1 MTDFI
6 TTRIVRDAID
16 GIGLPPASITSAV
29 VVGPRDGK
37 VVAELRRQL
46 PALADLLVVEPDH
59 RTSPGYA
66 HDVHLDVMAWMLE
79 HRAPIAHTLWMI
91 DPEGERAHGQR
102 FLGAA
107 RAVEDLFWSA
117 SARFVDRVAGL
128 GVLDAWLTG
137 PSAPRFRAWADAA
150 FEQGT
155 MHAALRWYL
164 LLAKRTSDPVLARRI
179 GIAWGRLGCPGRAL
193 AWLRRSDLHAAA
205 LRSASVELGE
215 AIEALR
221 ADAATTLAANL
232 YHLRREWP
240 AVADAVER
248 AAPCTA
254 DVVWLPDIPWRLR
267 IDGERGVVHRDV
279 LPLVVDEHD
288 GQLVELNLPEHP
300 SRLRAQLVTRA
311 SLTKRHACI
320 GAVRDWASVVNVLRN
335 RVVSTVPSWTQAVYA
350 VDSQPAALRK
360 LFEAVDVAE
369 ILRTDALRSFDVEDR
384 AERVL
389 LDALR
394 GRPRCPVPRI
404 RAALSPVL
412 AAGLD
417 GLDRDRNAKG
427 HAALARIADRDD
439 LHVPARTLLKLR
451 EGMPLRVWLW
461 TSIHTT
467 VLQHVARGLADGFR
481 ALGHDVDLLVEAH
494 AGEQLEAPEIAASLA
509 GSDPDF
515 AVFLD
520 HVRPEYGALLPRTL
534 PLAGWIL
541 DELPGLSDPRVVS
554 RLGRFDLAFAW
565 SRPLAED
572 YRRRGY
578 PHCDALPFAV
588 DPAVYGVESEAPP
601 EDVVAFATH
610 LSFPFEPTYAR
621 GLYREIER
629 RMMAMDEVPSGIEPL
644 APLLAATVRELGIEV
659 PADQASELSYQC
671 LMIARHVDRV
681 RVADRIIAAGLP
693 IALYGRGWSDIE
705 RFAPH
710 ARGTVAPGEELR
722 RLYQRHKVVLH
733 INTRCNLHPRVLEAA
748 AAGGFV
754 LARSDGDYDFAPG
767 GVSDCLEVG
776 REICLFGDADD
787 MVVKIRRA
795 FTDEPWR
802 QSYVQAAQ
810 RRVHRDHTYAAR
822 AAAMLAVLERRLA
835 FALADTTVDADAA

>member
-1 MTDFI
+1 MTDS
-6 TTRIVRDAID
+6 TTFHIVRDAID
-16 GIGLPPASITSAV
+16 GFGLPAASIVTAV
-29 VVGPRDGK
+29 VVGPREGL

-46 PALADLLVVEPDH
+46 PALRDLLVVEPDH

-79 HRAPIAHTLWMI
+79 HRAPISRTLWVL
-91 DPEGERAHGQR
+91 DPEGERAQGPR

-150 FEQGT
+150 FEQGA

-164 LLAKRTSDPVLARRI
+164 LLAKRSFDPTLARRI
-179 GIAWGRLGCPGRAL
+179 GIAWGRLGCPSRAL
-193 AWLRRSDLHAAA
+193 AWLRRSDLHASA
-205 LRSASVELGE
+205 LRSATAELGE
-215 AIEALR
+215 AIEAMR
-221 ADAATTLAANL
+221 ADAATTLATNL

-240 AVADAVER
+240 AVADAIER
-248 AAPCTA
+248 AAPSSA
-254 DVVWLPDIPWRLR
+254 DVVWLPDVPWRLR
-267 IDGERGVVHRDV
+267 IDGERSIVHRDAV
-279 LPLVVDEHD
+279 PLVVDEHD
-288 GQLVELNLPEHP
+288 GELVELNLPEHP
-300 SRLRAQLVTRA
+300 NRLRPQLTARVTLA
-311 SLTKRHACI
+311 KRHACI
-320 GAVRDWASVVNVLRN
+320 GAVRDWTSVVNVLRN
-335 RVVSTVPSWTQAVYA
+335 RVVSTVPNWTQAIYA

-360 LFEAVDVAE
+360 LFEAVEVSDLMRA
-369 ILRTDALRSFDVEDR
+369 DALRSFHVADR
-384 AERVL
+384 AERTL
-389 LDALR
+389 LEALR
-394 GRPRCPVPRI
+394 SRPRCPVPRI

-417 GLDRDRNAKG
+417 ALDRDRNAKG

-451 EGMPLRVWLW
+451 EGMPLRVWIW

-467 VLQHVARGLADGFR
+467 VLQHVAKGLAEGFR
-481 ALGHDVDLLVEAH
+481 ALGHDVDLLVEVDG
-494 AGEQLEAPEIAASLA
+494 GEQLEAPEVAASLA
-509 GSDPDF
+509 GSDPDL
-515 AVFLD
+515 AVFID

-534 PLAGWIL
+534 PLAAWIL

-554 RLGRFDLAFAW
+554 RLGRFDLSFAW
-565 SRPLAED
+565 SRSLADD

-588 DPAVYGVESEAPP
+588 DPDVYGVDADGPA

-644 APLLAATVRELGIEV
+644 APVLAATVRELGIEV
-659 PADQASELSYQC
+659 PPDQTGELSYQC

-681 RVADRIIAAGLP
+681 RVADRILEAGLP

-705 RFAPH
+705 RFAPYV
-710 ARGTVAPGEELR
+710 RGTVAPGDELR

-733 INTRCNLHPRVLEAA
+733 INTRCNLHPRVLEAG

-767 GVSDCLEVG
+767 GVAECLEVG
-776 REICLFGDADD
+776 RELCLFRDADD
-787 MVVKIRRA
+787 MVAKIRRA
-795 FTDEPWR
+795 FTDEAWR
-802 QSYVQAAQ
+802 QGFVQAA
-810 RRVHRDHTYAAR
+810 RARVRRDHTYGAR
-822 AAAMLAVLERRLA
+822 ASAMLATLERRLA

>member
-1 MTDFI
+1 MTDFDPV
-6 TTRIVRDAID
+6 RIVRDAID
-16 GIGLPPASITSAV
+16 GFGLPAVSLESAV
-29 VVGPRDGK
+29 VVGPRDGL
-37 VVAELRRQL
+37 VVAALRRQL
-46 PALADLLVVEPDH
+46 PALRDLLVVEPDH

-79 HRAPIAHTLWMI
+79 HRAPIARTLWLF
-91 DPEGERAHGQR
+91 DPAGERMHGPR
-102 FLGAA
+102 FLGAV

-117 SARFVDRVAGL
+117 SARFVDRVAGM
-128 GVLDAWLTG
+128 GVLDAWLGG

-150 FEQGT
+150 FEQGA

-164 LLAKRTSDPVLARRI
+164 LLAKRTGDPAIARRI
-179 GIAWGRLGCPGRAL
+179 GIAWGRLGCPARAL
-193 AWLRRSDLHAAA
+193 AWLRRSDLHASA
-205 LRSASVELGE
+205 LRAASSELGA
-215 AIEALR
+215 AIEAVKV
-221 ADAATTLAANL
+221 DAATTLATNL
-232 YHLRREWP
+232 FHLRREWP
-240 AVADAVER
+240 EVADALER
-248 AAPCTA
+248 VPPSTA
-254 DVVWLPDIPWRLR
+254 DVAWIPDVPWRLR
-267 IDGERGVVHRDV
+267 IDAERGLVQRDA
-279 LPLVVDEHD
+279 LPLVVDEQD
-288 GQLVELNLPEHP
+288 GELVELNLPEP
-300 SRLRAQLVTRA
+300 PARLRAQLTARTTLA
-311 SLTKRHACI
+311 KRHACI
-320 GAVRDWASVVNVLRN
+320 GAVRDWTSVVNVLRN
-335 RVVSTVPSWTQAVYA
+335 RVVSTVPNWTQAIYA
-350 VDSQPAALRK
+350 VDSQPATLRK
-360 LFEAVDVAE
+360 LFEAVE
-369 ILRTDALRSFDVEDR
+369 IGELLRADSLCSFDVADR

-394 GRPRCPVPRI
+394 SRPRSPVPRI

-427 HAALARIADRDD
+427 HAALARIAERDD

-451 EGMPLRVWLW
+451 ERMPLRVWLW

-467 VLQHVARGLADGFR
+467 VLQHVAKGLADGFR
-481 ALGHDVDLLVEAH
+481 ALGHDVDLLVEASP
-494 AGEQLEAPEIAASLA
+494 GEQLEAPEVAASLA
-509 GSDPDF
+509 GSDPDL
-515 AVFLD
+515 AVFID

-534 PLAGWIL
+534 PLASWIL
-541 DELPGLSDPRVVS
+541 DELPGLSDPRVVA
-554 RLGRFDLAFAW
+554 RLGRFDLSFAW
-565 SRPLAED
+565 SRPLADD

-578 PHCDALPFAV
+578 PHCDTLPFAV
-588 DPAVYGVESEAPP
+588 DPAIYGREPEDTQ

-644 APLLAATVRELGIEV
+644 APLLAATVEELGITV
-659 PADQASELSYQC
+659 PPDQASELSYQC

-681 RVADRIIAAGLP
+681 RVADRIIDAGLP
-693 IALYGRGWSDIE
+693 IALYGRGWADIE

-710 ARGTVAPGEELR
+710 VRGTVAPGDELR
-722 RLYQRHKVVLH
+722 RMYQRHKVVLH

-776 REICLFGDADD
+776 RELCLFGDADD
-787 MVVKIRRA
+787 MVAKIRRA

-802 QSYVQAAQ
+802 QGFVRAA
-810 RRVHRDHTYAAR
+810 RARVHRDHTYRAR